1 MSQMRAI
8 HRWLLTLFLV
18 AVAVQFFLAG
28 LGAFK
33 AQHGTEQGTI
43 GDSQF
48 ADYFSPHR
56 AFANV
61 LEIIAI
67 LVFLAALIGK
77 MGRRWILV
85 SLSLPILVELQY
97 VFADTGPSWFRA
109 LHVVNALVIAA
120 IAGRNVAAAWREAKE
135 SRGSPAASP
144 SP

>member
-1 MSQMRAI
+1 MSQVRAI
-8 HRWLLTLFLV
+8 HRWLLTLLLV

-56 AFANV
+56 ATANV
-61 LEIIAI
+61 LMGIAV
-67 LVFLAALIGK
+67 LVLIAAVVGR

-85 SLSLPILVELQY
+85 SLSLPVLIELQY
-97 VFADTGPSWFRA
+97 VFAGTGPSWFRA
-109 LHVVNALVIAA
+109 IHVLNAFA
-120 IAGRNVAAAWREAKE
+120 IAGIAGAHTGIAWREA
-135 SRGSPAASP
+135 RA
-144 SP
+144 